1 MLDDLTGPMLVFAP
15 VFLDSWPPLAGEL
28 RIYLLNPP
36 GNLMMSYPIDADLA
50 DLGKCIG
57 WLSRASH
64 IG

>member
-1 MLDDLTGPMLVFAP
+1 
-15 VFLDSWPPLAGEL
+15 LAGEL

-57 WLSRASH
+57 WLSHASR

>member
-1 MLDDLTGPMLVFAP
+1 
-15 VFLDSWPPLAGEL
+15 LAGEL

-57 WLSRASH
+57 WLSRPSR

>member
-1 MLDDLTGPMLVFAP
+1 
-15 VFLDSWPPLAGEL
+15 LAGEL

-57 WLSRASH
+57 WLLRASR